1 MQQNERLGI
10 VVRMVGDS
18 GLGYIKEE
26 GPGGGDYS
34 FTCDA
39 YAKYHGEKLS
49 DLKRFSPG
57 GLRPGVLVIFT
68 LKDLPSGGQAVS
80 AIRPLDF
87 GSQHFTLPGR
97 SIALGTAVGG

>member
-10 VVRMVGDS
+10 VARMVGDS

-26 GPGGGDYS
+26 GPEGGDYS

-57 GLRPGVLVIFT
+57 GLRPGVRSSVHEEPTFHRCHAALRVRRVRM
-68 LKDLPSGGQAVS
+68 LGGHV
-80 AIRPLDF
+80 PV
-87 GSQHFTLPGR
+87 GPGVR
-97 SIALGTAVGG
+97 RGVPEQ